1 MPEMQTQIDALR
13 EAFSADTSRPFEL
26 RSTFPYGSPGGT
38 LRSSP
43 PIDVKYQSLSRQTSH
58 EMPYHAQPMTP
69 PVSAGLEDLR
79 DRQMGTSPQST
90 MMVSGQQQAV
100 PMTGT
105 SMASDQM
112 NWNPKGIFE

>member
-26 RSTFPYGSPGGT
+26 RPTFPYGSPGTLGT
-38 LRSSP
+38 NP
-43 PIDVKYQSLSRQTSH
+43 PLDVKYQSLSRQTSH

-69 PVSAGLEDLR
+69 PVSAGLEGHR
-79 DRQMGTSPQST
+79 DRQMGNSPQST
-90 MMVSGQQQAV
+90 IMVNGQHQAM
-100 PMTGT
+100 PMTG
-105 SMASDQM
+105 SSIPNDQM